1 MAMQKKII
9 TAGPLVMEV
18 VYPRVSKSDSDKA
31 RASKHKAS
39 SEAQRRMNAIYSWQK
54 LKLLMAANL
63 VKGDLVF
70 DLTFDD
76 DHLPETREQVR
87 RIVAGFRKAL
97 MEVRKARDEDLV
109 MFWAIEHVHGEGRW
123 HIHCAANAT
132 GNDYAEILSVWG
144 RGSVYLDR
152 LRVDREKNYETLAK
166 YMAKEERDKPGL
178 RAWSYTRNVKKPEVE
193 SFPVPDDTQIRPP
206 KDAIVFNASSNRSD
220 YGRWEFVEYAFPDAL
235 RVRKT
240 AARRRKGRSKSKH
253 KI

>member
-18 VYPRVSKSDSDKA
+18 IYPRASKSDSDRV

-54 LKLLMAANL
+54 LKLLLAANL

-76 DHLPETREQVR
+76 AHLPNTREQVR
-87 RIVAGFRKAL
+87 RICAGFRKDLAD
-97 MEVRKARDEDLV
+97 ARNARGQDLV

-144 RGSVYLDR
+144 RGGVDLKR
-152 LRVDREKNYETLAK
+152 LRVDREKNYETLAR

-178 RAWSYTRNVKKPEVE
+178 RSWSYTRNAKKPEIE
-193 SFPVPDDTQIRPP
+193 SFQVPDDTQIRPP
-206 KDAIVFNASSNRSD
+206 KDAIVFNASSTRSD

-240 AARRRKGRSKSKH
+240 AARRRKGRRGSKRR
-253 KI
+253 I